1 MPASGRPPS
10 LAVRGPKAVACTAV
24 AVAGLAA
31 LSACS
36 TSRSSSAAPG
46 TASAAASSPAQPS
59 GPAPAGA
66 TAPGQTSPAAA
77 GAPVACP
84 ASGAYLTAVRT
95 GRQPAT
101 DRVVF
106 EFAGNAPSSYAV
118 TRVSQVVADG
128 SGKPV
133 TIAGQSF
140 LRVTFRG
147 ASAVC
152 PPTGHATYPGPASLA
167 PRLPQVQALAAAGDF
182 EGYLSWGI
190 GLATKASYR
199 AYTLTAPYR
208 VVIDV
213 SR

>member
-1 MPASGRPPS
+1 MPASGRPPA

-31 LSACS
+31 LSACG
-36 TSRSSSAAPG
+36 TSPSSLAPG

-77 GAPVACP
+77 AAPVACP
-84 ASGAYLTAVRT
+84 ASGSYLTAVRI
-95 GRQPAT
+95 GRQPTT

-118 TRVSQVVADG
+118 TRVSQVVTDG

-133 TIAGQSF
+133 AIPGQSF

-147 ASAVC
+147 ATAVC
-152 PPTGHATYPGPASLA
+152 PSTGHATYPGPASLA

-199 AYTLTAPYR
+199 VYTLTAPYR

>member
-1 MPASGRPPS
+1 MPTSGRPAS
-10 LAVRGPKAVACTAV
+10 LAVRGPKAAVCTAV

-31 LSACS
+31 LSACAA
-36 TSRSSSAAPG
+36 SRSSLVPGAASQS
-46 TASAAASSPAQPS
+46 ASAAASSPA
-59 GPAPAGA
+59 PAVA
-66 TAPGQTSPAAA
+66 TAPGQASPVSA

-84 ASGAYLTAVRT
+84 ASGSYLTAVRT
-95 GRQPAT
+95 GLQPTT

-106 EFAGNAPSSYAV
+106 EFAGGAPSSYAV

-133 TIAGQSF
+133 AIAGRSF

-147 ASAVC
+147 ATAVC
-152 PPTGHATYPGPASLA
+152 PSTGHATYPGPASLA

-199 AYTLTAPYR
+199 VYMLTAPYR

>member
-1 MPASGRPPS
+1 M
-10 LAVRGPKAVACTAV
+10 CTAV

-31 LSACS
+31 LSACA
-36 TSRSSSAAPG
+36 TSRSSLPPGAASRSASSAQSSPTAG
-46 TASAAASSPAQPS
+46 TASAAASSPATPS

-66 TAPGQTSPAAA
+66 TAPGQASPAAA

-84 ASGAYLTAVRT
+84 ASGSYLTAVRT
-95 GRQPAT
+95 APQPTA

-128 SGKPV
+128 SGKQV
-133 TIAGQSF
+133 AIAGQSF

-147 ASAVC
+147 ATAMC
-152 PPTGHATYPGPASLA
+152 PSTGHATYPGPASLA

-199 AYTLTAPYR
+199 VYTLTAPYR

-213 SR
+213 NR